1 MKELVSIIVP
11 VYRAAAYIA
20 ETIAMVE
27 AQTWQDWELILVDD
41 CSPDN
46 SAEVIRNTLR
56 KQAGWDNAARQSCE
70 GVQAEVFTGGGGRPE
85 VLTGAGVQAEV
96 LMDADGQAEVL
107 TAAGVRTE
115 MFTGAGGQPVMLL
128 QKQKNEGRR
137 GPATPGWIWH
147 RAGISRFWMRM
158 MWYPEK
164 LEREMRF
171 MRQKEAGFVFTAYE
185 FGDSQARP
193 TGRVVHVPERLTYRQ
208 ALSRT
213 VIFTTTVLFDRKR
226 IPDRL
231 LRMPAVA
238 SEDTATWWQILR
250 EGYTAWGLNEVLA
263 VYRRPAKSL
272 SSNKAEA
279 VRRIWN
285 LYRRQEK
292 LSVAASAGY
301 FIMWAYRATKRRI

>member
-27 AQTWQDWELILVDD
+27 AQSWQDWELILVDD

-56 KQAGWDNAARQSCE
+56 KQAGRDNAARQSYE
-70 GVQAEVFTGGGGRPE
+70 GVQAAVFTGGGGRP
-85 VLTGAGVQAEV
+85 
-96 LMDADGQAEVL
+96 EVL

-128 QKQKNEGRR
+128 QKQKNEG
-137 GPATPGWIWH
+137 AA
-147 RAGISRFWMRM
+147 RARNTGLDMAQGRYIAFLDADDV
-158 MWYPEK
+158 WYPEK

>member
-70 GVQAEVFTGGGGRPE
+70 GVQAEV
-85 VLTGAGVQAEV
+85 

-128 QKQKNEGRR
+128 QKQKNEG
-137 GPATPGWIWH
+137 AA
-147 RAGISRFWMRM
+147 RARNTGLDMAQGRYIAFLDADEV
-158 MWYPEK
+158 WYPEK

>member
-1 MKELVSIIVP
+1 
-11 VYRAAAYIA
+11 
-20 ETIAMVE
+20 
-27 AQTWQDWELILVDD
+27 
-41 CSPDN
+41 
-46 SAEVIRNTLR
+46 
-56 KQAGWDNAARQSCE
+56 
-70 GVQAEVFTGGGGRPE
+70 
-85 VLTGAGVQAEV
+85 
-96 LMDADGQAEVL
+96 
-107 TAAGVRTE
+107 
-115 MFTGAGGQPVMLL
+115 MLL
-128 QKQKNEGRR
+128 QKQKNEG
-137 GPATPGWIWH
+137 AA
-147 RAGISRFWMRM
+147 RARNTGLDAAQGRYIAFLDADDV
-158 MWYPEK
+158 WYPKK

-171 MRQKEAGFVFTAYE
+171 MREKEAGFVFTAYE

-213 VIFTTTVLFDRKR
+213 VIFTTTVLFDRKQ

>member
-46 SAEVIRNTLR
+46 SAEVIRNTLQ
-56 KQAGWDNAARQSCE
+56 KQTGQDNADRQSCE
-70 GVQAEVFTGGGGRPE
+70 GVH
-85 VLTGAGVQAEV
+85 
-96 LMDADGQAEVL
+96 
-107 TAAGVRTE
+107 TE

-128 QKQKNEGRR
+128 QKQKNEG
-137 GPATPGWIWH
+137 AA
-147 RAGISRFWMRM
+147 RARNTGLDMAQGRYIAFLDADDV
-158 MWYPEK
+158 WYPEK

-171 MRQKEAGFVFTAYE
+171 MREKEAGFVFTAYE

>member
-70 GVQAEVFTGGGGRPE
+70 GVQAEV
-85 VLTGAGVQAEV
+85 

-128 QKQKNEGRR
+128 QKQKNEG
-137 GPATPGWIWH
+137 AA
-147 RAGISRFWMRM
+147 RARNTGLDMAQGRYIAFLDADDV
-158 MWYPEK
+158 WYPEK

-213 VIFTTTVLFDRKR
+213 VIFTTTVLFDRKQ

>member
-46 SAEVIRNTLR
+46 SAEVIRNTLQ
-56 KQAGWDNAARQSCE
+56 KQAGKDNADRQSCE
-70 GVQAEVFTGGGGRPE
+70 GVQPE
-85 VLTGAGVQAEV
+85 
-96 LMDADGQAEVL
+96 
-107 TAAGVRTE
+107 VRTE

-128 QKQKNEGRR
+128 QKQKNEG
-137 GPATPGWIWH
+137 AA
-147 RAGISRFWMRM
+147 RARNTGLDMAQGRYIAFLDADDV
-158 MWYPEK
+158 WYPEK

-213 VIFTTTVLFDRKR
+213 VIFTTTVLFDRKQ

>member
-56 KQAGWDNAARQSCE
+56 KQAGQDNAARQSYE
-70 GVQAEVFTGGGGRPE
+70 GVQAAVFTGGGGRPE
-85 VLTGAGVQAEV
+85 VLTGAGVQTEV
-96 LMDADGQAEVL
+96 H

-128 QKQKNEGRR
+128 QKQKNEG
-137 GPATPGWIWH
+137 AA
-147 RAGISRFWMRM
+147 RARNTGLAAAQGRYIAFLDADDV
-158 MWYPEK
+158 WYPKK

-171 MRQKEAGFVFTAYE
+171 MREKEAGFVFTAYE